1 MMRWPGLLGR
11 LLGGGRAIDPAAD
24 PALLADCGE
33 RVRARLEG
41 ELGARNRGG
50 RKASLFLF
58 RDFLDRRSCA
68 RLIRL
73 IDSEIGPS
81 TLFNDGSPGTGSADV
96 RTSST
101 HYFAGSHRDAAVLA
115 RRIDDLLGLD
125 RAQAETMQGQR
136 YLPGE
141 QYRHHCDF
149 FRTERAHWQ
158 RERLRGGQRT
168 WTAMVYLNELKSGG
182 ATDFPRL
189 GLSIQPEPG
198 MLVVWDNMTRGGMP
212 NRATIHAGM
221 PVEAGAKY
229 VVTQWY
235 RQGEWVRHSG

>member
-1 MMRWPGLLGR
+1 MSGLLSR
-11 LLGGGRAIDPAAD
+11 LLRKGAVDPQAD
-24 PALLADCGE
+24 PARLAAVGAS
-33 RVRARLEG
+33 VRGRLEG
-41 ELGARNRGG
+41 ALGARNRGG

-58 RDFLDRRSCA
+58 RDFVSDADCA
-68 RLIRL
+68 RLMRL

-81 TLFNDGSPGTGSADV
+81 SLFNDGGAGTGGGGV

-101 HYFAGSHRDAAVLA
+101 HYFADSHRDAAILA

-125 RAQAETMQGQR
+125 RVHAETMQGQR

-168 WTAMVYLNELKSGG
+168 WTVMVYLNHVESGG

-189 GLSIQPEPG
+189 GFSIQPEPG
-198 MLVVWDNMTRGGMP
+198 MLLVWDNMTSGGRP

-235 RQGEWVRHSG
+235 RQSAWVRYPG

>member
-1 MMRWPGLLGR
+1 MPGLLSR
-11 LLGGGRAIDPAAD
+11 LLGGLRRADPEAD
-24 PALLADCGE
+24 PAVLAKYGDA
-33 RVRARLEG
+33 VRARLEG
-41 ELGARNRGG
+41 EFGARNRGG

-81 TLFNDGSPGTGSADV
+81 TLFNDGGAETGGAGV

-101 HYFAGSHRDAAVLA
+101 HYFADSRRDAAMLA

-125 RAQAETMQGQR
+125 RAHAETMQGQR

-168 WTAMVYLNELKSGG
+168 WTAMVYLNNVESGG

-189 GLSIQPEPG
+189 GLSIQPEAG
-198 MLVVWDNMTRGGMP
+198 MLLVWDNITSGGRP
-212 NRATIHAGM
+212 NRTTIHAGM
-221 PVEAGAKY
+221 PVETGAKY

-235 RQGEWVRHSG
+235 RQNEWVRPIS

>member
-1 MMRWPGLLGR
+1 MPGLLSR
-11 LLGGGRAIDPAAD
+11 LLGGLRRADPEAD
-24 PALLADCGE
+24 PAVLAKYGDA
-33 RVRARLEG
+33 VRARLEG
-41 ELGARNRGG
+41 EFGARNRGG

-81 TLFNDGSPGTGSADV
+81 TLFNDGGAETGGAGA

-101 HYFAGSHRDAAVLA
+101 HYFADSHRDAAMLA

-125 RAQAETMQGQR
+125 RAHAETMQGQR

-168 WTAMVYLNELKSGG
+168 WTAMVYLNNVESGG

-189 GLSIQPEPG
+189 GLSIQPEAG
-198 MLVVWDNMTRGGMP
+198 MLLVWDNITRGGRP
-212 NRATIHAGM
+212 NRTTIHAGM
-221 PVEAGAKY
+221 PVETGAKY

-235 RQGEWVRHSG
+235 RENEWVRPIS

>member
-1 MMRWPGLLGR
+1 VV
-11 LLGGGRAIDPAAD
+11 
-24 PALLADCGE
+24 LAKYGDA
-33 RVRARLEG
+33 VRARLEG
-41 ELGARNRGG
+41 EFGARNRGA
-50 RKASLFLF
+50 RKASLFVF

-68 RLIRL
+68 RLMRL

-81 TLFNDGSPGTGSADV
+81 TLFNDGGAGTGGANV

-101 HYFAGSHRDAAVLA
+101 HYFVDSHSDAAMLA
-115 RRIDDLLGLD
+115 RRIDDLLGLN
-125 RAQAETMQGQR
+125 RAHAETMQGQR

-149 FRTERAHWQ
+149 FRAERTHWQ

-168 WTAMVYLNELKSGG
+168 WTAMVYLNNVESGG

-198 MLVVWDNMTRGGMP
+198 MLLAWDNMTRRGRP

-221 PVEAGAKY
+221 PVENGAKY

-235 RQGEWVRHSG
+235 RQNEWVRHPG

>member
-1 MMRWPGLLGR
+1 MPGLLSR
-11 LLGGGRAIDPAAD
+11 LLGGLRRADPEAD
-24 PALLADCGE
+24 PAVLAKYGDA
-33 RVRARLEG
+33 VRARLEG
-41 ELGARNRGG
+41 EFGARNRGG

-81 TLFNDGSPGTGSADV
+81 TLFNDGGAETGGAGV

-101 HYFAGSHRDAAVLA
+101 HYFADSHRDAATLA

-125 RAQAETMQGQR
+125 RAHAETMQGQR

-168 WTAMVYLNELKSGG
+168 WTAMVYLNNVESGG

-189 GLSIQPEPG
+189 GLSIQPEAG
-198 MLVVWDNMTRGGMP
+198 MLLVWDNITRGGRP
-212 NRATIHAGM
+212 NRTTIHAGM
-221 PVEAGAKY
+221 PVETGAKY

-235 RQGEWVRHSG
+235 RQNEWVRPIS

>member
-1 MMRWPGLLGR
+1 MPGLLSR
-11 LLGGGRAIDPAAD
+11 LLGGLRRADPEAD
-24 PALLADCGE
+24 PAVLAKYGDA
-33 RVRARLEG
+33 VRARLEG
-41 ELGARNRGG
+41 EFGARNRGG

-81 TLFNDGSPGTGSADV
+81 TLFNDGGAETGGAGV

-101 HYFAGSHRDAAVLA
+101 HYFADSRRDAAMLA

-125 RAQAETMQGQR
+125 RAHAETMQGQR

-168 WTAMVYLNELKSGG
+168 WTAMVYLNNVESGG

-189 GLSIQPEPG
+189 GLSIQPEAG
-198 MLVVWDNMTRGGMP
+198 MLLVWDNITRGGRP
-212 NRATIHAGM
+212 NRTTIHAGM
-221 PVEAGAKY
+221 PVETGAKY

-235 RQGEWVRHSG
+235 RQNEWVRPIS

>member
-1 MMRWPGLLGR
+1 MPGLLLR
-11 LLGGGRAIDPAAD
+11 LLGGLRRADPEAD
-24 PALLADCGE
+24 PAVLAKYGDA
-33 RVRARLEG
+33 VRARLEG
-41 ELGARNRGG
+41 EFGARNRGG

-81 TLFNDGSPGTGSADV
+81 TLFNDGGAETGGAGV

-101 HYFAGSHRDAAVLA
+101 HYFADSHRDAAMLA

-125 RAQAETMQGQR
+125 RAHAETMQGQR

-168 WTAMVYLNELKSGG
+168 WTAMVYLNNVESGG

-189 GLSIQPEPG
+189 GLSIQPEAG
-198 MLVVWDNMTRGGMP
+198 MLLVWDNITRGGRP
-212 NRATIHAGM
+212 NRTTIHAGM
-221 PVEAGAKY
+221 PVETGAKY

-235 RQGEWVRHSG
+235 RQNEWVRPIS